1 MRMRMSLCADC
12 PAARSMWM
20 GARSM
25 GPPCRRILQVWHVGD
40 VLGRAKGVSGA
51 RHGACVTR
59 SIAHACT
66 ICVYTRAFNVYVSA
80 GVHASTY
87 THTQTRTC
95 SHTRQVRR
103 AGTARKARSRP
114 AERFVWPPLRPGHG
128 LPRARHWEA
137 EPGTWPSRRGAAAR
151 GPTWLANQLGSRAN
165 LPLEPRC
172 NADRDAL
179 KQL

>member
-95 SHTRQVRR
+95 SHTRQVRP

-128 LPRARHWEA
+128 RPPSPALGGRTRHLAKPQRGYSSAR
-137 EPGTWPSRRGAAAR
+137 TNVAR
-151 GPTWLANQLGSRAN
+151 ESTWLASQLASRAS
-165 LPLEPRC
+165 LQR
-172 NADRDAL
+172 
-179 KQL
+179 